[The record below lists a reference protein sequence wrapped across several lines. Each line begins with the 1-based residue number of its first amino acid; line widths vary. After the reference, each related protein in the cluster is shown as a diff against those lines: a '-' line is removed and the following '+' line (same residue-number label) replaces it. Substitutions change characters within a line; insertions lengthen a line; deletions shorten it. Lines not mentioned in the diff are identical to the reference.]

1 VRNVSAE
8 KGEKRVA
15 QRFSAILLI
24 SFLCARIKKVNK
36 RIIMKKILIAF
47 MLICSVNAYTQTI
60 DDPADGDGTVPVDGG
75 ISLLLA
81 AGAGLAARKLLGQR
95 QPVQSPPDGDE

>member
-1 VRNVSAE
+1 MN
-8 KGEKRVA
+8 
-15 QRFSAILLI
+15 
-24 SFLCARIKKVNK
+24 
-36 RIIMKKILIAF
+36 MKKILLAF